1 MPDAATLALFLIATL
16 ALNLSPGPDVFFVL
30 ANSFGHGPK
39 GGLLATIGVSAGIV
53 VHTLLAA
60 FGVASL
66 LAAYPW
72 TYEAVRLVG
81 AAYLIWLG
89 VSALRASGEVSK
101 PPAVLS
107 TRQILRRGFLTNLLN
122 PKVALFFVAFLP
134 QFVDPARGAVAAQM
148 TVLGRAL
155 HLFRD
160 ARECGLRA
168 TRRMGSRGFPS
179 RPAVV
184 PATAA
189 GFRQYSRGPRRA
201 AASSSLL
208 WPIERL
214 TTRGAL

>member
-39 GGLLATIGVSAGIV
+39 GGLVATIGVSAGIV

-148 TVLGRAL
+148 MVLGAL
-155 HLFRD
+155 FICSGTLVNTGYALLGGWVH
-160 ARECGLRA
+160 E
-168 TRRMGSRGFPS
+168 
-179 RPAVV
+179 
-184 PATAA
+184 
-189 GFRQYSRGPRRA
+189 GFRRDPRWYQRLQLVSGSILVVLGA
-201 AASSSLL
+201 RLLLPVFSGRSS
-208 WPIERL
+208 
-214 TTRGAL
+214 G